1 MITDKGV
8 EEVRQDPIGFA
19 RMQWNTWSPDG
30 WFDGADFAATAE
42 SFLNPDRLAITLHS
56 YRSSWKDE
64 EVDVRYAR
72 QQAEIERAGKI
83 SVPLM
88 TIVGA
93 KDGADMVHELADG
106 EEYTKYRYDL
116 MVPAKIGH
124 FPAREAP
131 EIVMLATEAA
141 LDAPD
146 S

>member
-56 YRSSWKDE
+56 YRSRWKDE

-72 QQAEIERAGKI
+72 KLKLRGPANQCA
-83 SVPLM
+83 
-88 TIVGA
+88 T
-93 KDGADMVHELADG
+93 
-106 EEYTKYRYDL
+106 YD
-116 MVPAKIGH
+116 H
-124 FPAREAP
+124 RRREGRR
-131 EIVMLATEAA
+131 
-141 LDAPD
+141 
-146 S
+146 